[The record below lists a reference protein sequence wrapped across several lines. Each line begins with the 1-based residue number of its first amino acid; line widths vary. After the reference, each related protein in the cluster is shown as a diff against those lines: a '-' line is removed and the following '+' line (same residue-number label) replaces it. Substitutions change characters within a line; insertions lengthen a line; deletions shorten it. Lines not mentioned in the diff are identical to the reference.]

1 MSLVSSSVEHMLPS
15 NMNHTFKFQG
25 NLGLINEVTIY
36 NFLACVFKRHFQGT
50 NDHLSLDA
58 QNITVGYVHLNSF
71 VLLFFEILVLCMFMH
86 VSVGIHKPQHV
97 YGGQGII

>member
-1 MSLVSSSVEHMLPS
+1 
-15 NMNHTFKFQG
+15 
-25 NLGLINEVTIY
+25 
-36 NFLACVFKRHFQGT
+36 
-50 NDHLSLDA
+50 LDA